1 MTQGVVGTDIGERT
15 REKLLF
21 SFSHYH
27 GDMSTGVA
35 RSELFKKKL
44 AICFCFASFT
54 SLKHGQQ
61 IYILRTSSW
70 ARGIAQ
76 RQSSCLVFIHLESFL
91 ESVSPYGHHSV
102 RHYLYWVWW
111 ITPLI
116 PALRRQRREHCP
128 KFNDRLVYTE
138 RSRLGYSV
146 RPCLKQNQRTKRTK
160 TIKEFGGQH
169 DEFPA
174 PLFLKRKNCRV
185 LCLRKHGFCTS

>member
-1 MTQGVVGTDIGERT
+1 MWELTWAREQERSYCLVSAT
-15 REKLLF
+15 IMETCLLVWPDLNF
-21 SFSHYH
+21 LKRNWQSF
-27 GDMSTGVA
+27 
-35 RSELFKKKL
+35 L
-44 AICFCFASFT
+44 FCFIYIWGIPT
-54 SLKHGQQ
+54 LKHGQQ
-61 IYILRTSSW
+61 IYILRTSSG

-76 RQSSCLVFIHLESFL
+76 GQSSCLVFIHLESFL

-116 PALRRQRREHCP
+116 PAPRRQRQEHCP

-160 TIKEFGGQH
+160 IIKEFGGS
-169 DEFPA
+169 
-174 PLFLKRKNCRV
+174 
-185 LCLRKHGFCTS
+185 T